1 MTDINSLP
9 ITNNDDDGNNSELVD
24 KILSELQS
32 NDPNPQYGGAV
43 QDNESEL
50 PDNEEEYEEEEY
62 EEEYDDVDDEEYNNL
77 NYCSESQYGGN
88 NLYNELKTPIIIAI
102 ISFIINNVKI
112 EEIIL
117 NIGFFNSEN
126 QLNIFGFIFK
136 AILVGVSFYM
146 VSKYVLPCINI

>member
-9 ITNNDDDGNNSELVD
+9 ITNNDDGNNSELVD

-32 NDPNPQYGGAV
+32 NDPNPQYGGTG
-43 QDNESEL
+43 QENESEL
-50 PDNEEEYEEEEY
+50 PDNEEEYDEEEYEEEEY
-62 EEEYDDVDDEEYNNL
+62 EEDDEEYNNL

-146 VSKYVLPCINI
+146 VSKYVLPCINV

>member
-9 ITNNDDDGNNSELVD
+9 ITNNNDDENNSELVD
-24 KILSELQS
+24 KILSELQC
-32 NDPNPQYGGAV
+32 NDPNPQYGGTK

-50 PDNEEEYEEEEY
+50 LDNEEEYDEEEY
-62 EEEYDDVDDEEYNNL
+62 EEAYEEDDEEYNNL
-77 NYCSESQYGGN
+77 NYCDNSQYGGN
-88 NLYNELKTPIIIAI
+88 NLYSEIKIPIIIAI

-136 AILVGVSFYM
+136 AILVGVSFYI
-146 VSKYVLPCINI
+146 VSKYVLPSINI